1 MTNNTVDPWLETLT
15 AGGGIEGVHLK
26 YAKGIWYLDGVQ
38 ISVGEIGLKIAV
50 LMSTAA
56 HNAVLWDNQEIIER
70 TPLRRYEDA
79 APSFDIEKGW
89 SPYTQFLGVGA
100 DEKHLGQLVTYT
112 SSAWSGRHAF
122 RGLIG
127 PYLRKGKR
135 EFPIVTL
142 GSKPRPR
149 DPNGN
154 IDPTFAVVDWAPRAN
169 FADMLPEAGELAAL
183 TASSPTAARLPPPS
197 TVTSGR
203 PTPEAAPVRDFA
215 PLDDEI
221 PF

>member
-112 SSAWSGRHAF
+112 SSAWSGRHA
-122 RGLIG
+122 RPVPAEGQTRISDRNARLKAA
-127 PYLRKGKR
+127 P
-135 EFPIVTL
+135 
-142 GSKPRPR
+142 PRPER
-149 DPNGN
+149 EHRSDVRRRRLG
-154 IDPTFAVVDWAPRAN
+154 
-169 FADMLPEAGELAAL
+169 
-183 TASSPTAARLPPPS
+183 AAR
-197 TVTSGR
+197 
-203 PTPEAAPVRDFA
+203 
-215 PLDDEI
+215 
-221 PF
+221 